1 MMTSAAVTPASA
13 IQAAHQ
19 SATHHATQGHVHHSH
34 LNGHPAGVNGQS
46 NAPPSTHQVPPTAA
60 LLTTGTTGPPLNAPR
75 YGTTVPNRIFVGG
88 ITTDTNECDLESLF
102 ARFGTVSAVKII
114 NDRAGV
120 PRG

>member
-13 IQAAHQ
+13 IQAHQ
-19 SATHHATQGHVHHSH
+19 SATHHAAQGHLHHSH
-34 LNGHPAGVNGQS
+34 LNGHPAAGVNGQS
-46 NAPPSTHQVPPTAA
+46 TAPPAPPPPHPAA
-60 LLTTGTTGPPLNAPR
+60 LLTTGTSGAPLNAPR